1 MKKNY
6 AQFLELIIEEKTK
19 QLKTISEFNS
29 QVKPGPN
36 KWSKKEILGHLCD
49 SAANNHKRFLDVLQS
64 EESQILHPYN
74 QVLLVEA
81 NNYQKSFTFEEVIN
95 LWSLQNK
102 QIINVLRYTNDR
114 DFTDR
119 TVQVNGEVETY
130 GWLVEDYVE
139 HLLHHLEQIIVGNL
153 ERQ

>member
-1 MKKNY
+1 MKRNY

-64 EESQILHPYN
+64 QESLILHPYN
-74 QVLLVEA
+74 QDFLVEA

-130 GWLVEDYVE
+130 GWLVGDYVE
-139 HLLHHLEQIIVGNL
+139 HLLHHLEQIIVGNS